1 MSNAELW
8 DLDTSGGIM
17 EVNNFFKTGKS
28 EHFKFV
34 VKNAVIFQLPC
45 KSESQNCVDRIVTA
59 CSIMKH

>member
-34 VKNAVIFQLPC
+34 VKNAVIFSCLASLKVRTALIGLSQL
-45 KSESQNCVDRIVTA
+45 VL
-59 CSIMKH
+59 